1 MQSTVFQELIKN
13 VRSIDKRIRRTINHH
28 VKKIEYGIRP
38 KAYTRMGV
46 AIRHLGRKLQY
57 TNAKTK
63 LLVTLSDGRPEDYGG
78 YKGTYG
84 IEDTRKALLE
94 LKQSGINPF
103 YVTIDNEAQEYLPR
117 MYGKINYTVIDDVK
131 NYPTKLLTYIAN

>member
-1 MQSTVFQELIKN
+1 
-13 VRSIDKRIRRTINHH
+13 
-28 VKKIEYGIRP
+28 
-38 KAYTRMGV
+38 MGV
-46 AIRHLGRKLQY
+46 AIRHLGKKLQN
-57 TNAKTK
+57 TCAKTK

-94 LKQSGINPF
+94 IKRQGINPF
-103 YVTIDNEAQEYLPR
+103 CVTIDNEAQEYLPR

-131 NYPTKLLTYIAN
+131 KLPYKVADIYRKLTC